1 LYHTGVKK
9 RLALAWA
16 LALSLAAGPAAAKE
30 KPAVIRFGRI
40 PFLNSRDMVAGHEKL
55 MRYLERKLGVGSVRL
70 VLTPDYD
77 ELTRYMKDGKIDV
90 GWFGTLNYPKARDE
104 SGCEA
109 ILKVKRFGEVSYRG
123 IIVTRKD
130 SGIKT
135 LQDLKGHTFAFTE
148 PSSASGYFYP
158 RVMLLSAG
166 VDPDKD
172 LKAQCIK
179 GHDKVVY
186 NVFLGKFDA
195 GAVYDDA
202 REKLASPQQ
211 RKSVVVLA
219 KTKDIPSEPI
229 VVRKGLDA
237 ALVRKL
243 KAALLAL
250 SASKPEGKAILDRTG
265 NVEGF
270 VEASDAD
277 YDSVREDL
285 RLHEKLSGGGA
296 AAPLIKE

>member
-1 LYHTGVKK
+1 MK
-9 RLALAWA
+9 RPLVLALLALA
-16 LALSLAAGPAAAKE
+16 LGAGPAAAQK
-30 KPAVIRFGRI
+30 KPAVLRFGRI

-55 MRYLERKLGVGSVRL
+55 MAYLQRELGVSSVRL

-77 ELTRYMKDGKIDV
+77 ELTRFMKEGKIDV
-90 GWFGTLNYPKARDE
+90 GWFGTLNYPQARE
-104 SGCEA
+104 QSGCEA
-109 ILKVKRFGEVSYRG
+109 ILKVKRFGSASYRG

-130 SGIKT
+130 SGIQT
-135 LQDLKGHTFAFTE
+135 LQDLKGRSFAFTE

-158 RVMLLSAG
+158 RVMLMSAG

-202 REKLASPQQ
+202 REKLASPEQ
-211 RKSVVVLA
+211 RESVAVLA
-219 KTKDIPSEPI
+219 RTRDIPSEPI
-229 VVRKGLDA
+229 VVRKGLSPP
-237 ALVRKL
+237 LVRKL
-243 KAALLAL
+243 KAALLKL
-250 SASKPEGKAILDRTG
+250 KASDPEGKAILDKTG
-265 NVEGF
+265 NVQGF

-277 YDSVREDL
+277 YDPVREDL
-285 RLHEKLSGGGA
+285 RLHEKLSGGK
-296 AAPLIKE
+296 AAPLPKE